1 MQWNHISRQSAFAR
15 IAGYDS
21 EDTMF
26 ERLNW
31 TDVAKERIAIL
42 AKYEPLQ
49 PFLLMELTKS
59 TGAEVFLDIGANIGV
74 YSIIMA
80 SLPSVEVIHAFEPT
94 PTTCD
99 ELATNIGLNSNSS
112 KIAVHRTALSD
123 SAKSVT
129 FGIVSEFSGANS
141 IIGTSIHKADQ
152 FTDRFEV
159 ACLPLDEVLTDQ
171 QKTFSIKID
180 VEGHELQALAGARN
194 LLTKNSAIIQIENY
208 NPDDLSMVNT
218 LTGYGYRLLFNVGPD
233 QYFSNIPSLTDR
245 DIIAAFS
252 NASSAMISENF
263 ANETTGT
270 NRPIRV
276 QAPFGIAVEL
286 SGQMMTLARSARQA
300 LRRSKS

>member
-1 MQWNHISRQSAFAR
+1 
-15 IAGYDS
+15 
-21 EDTMF
+21 MF

-31 TDVAKERIAIL
+31 TDVAKERVAIL

-59 TGAEVFLDIGANIGV
+59 IGAEIFLDIGANIGV
-74 YSIIMA
+74 YSIIIA
-80 SLPSVEVIHAFEPT
+80 SLQGIKEVHAFEPT
-94 PTTCD
+94 PSTFD
-99 ELATNIGLNSNSS
+99 ELTTNIGLNSNSS

-123 SAKSVT
+123 SSKSVT

-152 FTDRFEV
+152 FVSRFEV
-159 ACLPLDEVLTDQ
+159 SCLPLDEVLTDQ
-171 QKTFSIKID
+171 KKTFSIKID

-208 NPDDLSMVNT
+208 NPADLSMSNT
-218 LTGYGYRLLFNVGPD
+218 LANYGYRLLFNVGPD

-245 DIIAAFS
+245 DIVAAFS
-252 NASSAMISENF
+252 KASSAMISEKF
-263 ANETTGT
+263 SKETAKIS
-270 NRPIRV
+270 RPIRV

-286 SGQMMTLARSARQA
+286 SGPMMTLARSARRA
-300 LRRSKS
+300 LRRSRT